1 MSCSNIIYSM
11 GTQPPVRGP
20 VQIHSLF
27 TTEPKNVADIA
38 LKKKV
43 LLRLSGLKCHEL
55 STIIY
60 KDNSSSELL
69 QSHNLH
75 KHERTFWVAIVNQT
89 TFSTS
94 LSVSYNVT
102 RIFWLYRLRHL
113 QHSAPST
120 TTHTYTHS
128 PSKWIRHS
136 LSDAVNILNFSAS
149 RGVCIFLWGKWRPL
163 GQGLIPVC
171 ALNLGPVSGSK
182 PIPGVSKLFSKWAR
196 FDEVNIGEGQGHF
209 LNH

>member
-1 MSCSNIIYSM
+1 M

-60 KDNSSSELL
+60 KDCSSELL

-75 KHERTFWVAIVNQT
+75 KHERTF
-89 TFSTS
+89 
-94 LSVSYNVT
+94 
-102 RIFWLYRLRHL
+102 
-113 QHSAPST
+113 
-120 TTHTYTHS
+120 
-128 PSKWIRHS
+128 
-136 LSDAVNILNFSAS
+136 
-149 RGVCIFLWGKWRPL
+149 
-163 GQGLIPVC
+163 
-171 ALNLGPVSGSK
+171 
-182 PIPGVSKLFSKWAR
+182 
-196 FDEVNIGEGQGHF
+196 
-209 LNH
+209 

>member
-1 MSCSNIIYSM
+1 M
-11 GTQPPVRGP
+11 P
-20 VQIHSLF
+20 
-27 TTEPKNVADIA
+27 
-38 LKKKV
+38 
-43 LLRLSGLKCHEL
+43 
-55 STIIY
+55 
-60 KDNSSSELL
+60 
-69 QSHNLH
+69 
-75 KHERTFWVAIVNQT
+75 WIVNHHLQRQQFKWTLTISQPSQT
-89 TFSTS
+89 WTHF
-94 LSVSYNVT
+94 LSSHGKSDN
-102 RIFWLYRLRHL
+102 IFYQSIDCRLRHL

>member
-1 MSCSNIIYSM
+1 MLLIL
-11 GTQPPVRGP
+11 
-20 VQIHSLF
+20 HS
-27 TTEPKNVADIA
+27 
-38 LKKKV
+38 KKKSFATSAKYFWFKMPWIV
-43 LLRLSGLKCHEL
+43 NHHLQRQQFKWTL
-55 STIIY
+55 TI
-60 KDNSSSELL
+60 SQPS
-69 QSHNLH
+69 QTWTH
-75 KHERTFWVAIVNQT
+75 WVAMVNQT

-102 RIFWLYRLRHL
+102 RIFWFYRLRHL
-113 QHSAPST
+113 QHST